1 MTGRPVYLKHLSHY
15 LPDRVLDNA
24 FFERILD
31 TDDAWIRE
39 KTGIAERRHMD
50 DYRGP
55 TPVLEIGRRAV
66 DRLVAS
72 ADYDLARAD
81 LLLAAAC
88 TDDLQYPGPANL
100 LSEHYG
106 LCVPAFQMKNAC
118 SSVVYALEVCR
129 GLLQLGSYQDI
140 LVVTGEPFTL
150 QADYGDR
157 RSSVLFGDAA
167 TAMVVSSEPG
177 IFEIEGVAVGG
188 RGSRVIHATAPGA
201 HPSTRIDDVIAADV
215 PPRSSHDA
223 PGWGCFAQEGR
234 AVLDFVVNTMPA
246 EIESFLASTGRAI
259 GDIDWFIGHQA
270 NLVMLE
276 QLCQKLGVPPVKH
289 LHNVERVGNVSS
301 AGWVTVLSEKLEAG
315 CFAAGDRI
323 LVSAFGGGLAWGS
336 ALLRK
341 L

>member
-24 FFERILD
+24 FFEQILD

-39 KTGIAERRHMD
+39 KTGIAERRHMA
-50 DYRGP
+50 DYRGAL
-55 TPVLEIGRRAV
+55 PVHEIGRRAV
-66 DRLVAS
+66 DQLVAS
-72 ADYDLARAD
+72 TGYELARAD

-88 TDDLQYPGPANL
+88 TDDLQYPGAANL

-106 LCVPAFQMKNAC
+106 LRVPAFQMNNAC

-129 GLLQLGSYQDI
+129 GLLQLGRYRDI

-157 RSSVLFGDAA
+157 RSSILFGDAS
-167 TAMVVSSEPG
+167 TAMVLSSESG
-177 IFEIEGVAVGG
+177 TFEIEGVSVGG
-188 RGSRVIHATAPGA
+188 RGARVIHATAPGA
-201 HPSTRIDDVIAADV
+201 RPCARIDDVLAGTV
-215 PPRSSHDA
+215 PARAGHDA

-234 AVLDFVVNTMPA
+234 AVVDFVMDTMPA
-246 EIESFLASTGRAI
+246 EIESFLASTGRSI
-259 GDIDWFIGHQA
+259 GDIDWFIGHQS

-276 QLCQKLGVPPVKH
+276 ALCQKLGVPADKH
-289 LHNVERVGNVSS
+289 LHNVERIGNVSS
-301 AGWVTVLSEKLEAG
+301 AGWVTVLSEELEAG
-315 CFAAGDRI
+315 CFAPGDRV